1 VTELLPIGTI
11 VNVMHPGATYS
22 DVAKVVGYDIGGTK
36 YELGLRYAGWGEWKW
51 QDGGTWAFPLH
62 VSVYSEEQP

>member
-1 VTELLPIGTI
+1 
-11 VNVMHPGATYS
+11 MHPGATYS

-36 YELGLRYAGWGEWKW
+36 YELGLRYAGWDEWKW
-51 QDGGTWAFPLH
+51 QDGGTWAFPSQ